1 MSIKNIIDGSYKVDA
16 PIEEEKLSIGVPIG
30 ITGDSATL
38 YFLKVGNICTLIID
52 FNINTALTVL
62 PLDVSNEAIKPF
74 KPSAFG
80 RRDFNI
86 NINNVSLLAGA
97 IDWFVNY
104 NLIEITIPFGGVM
117 QPVSSNFYQITY
129 NC

>member
-52 FNINTALTVL
+52 FNIN
-62 PLDVSNEAIKPF
+62 
-74 KPSAFG
+74 
-80 RRDFNI
+80 
-86 NINNVSLLAGA
+86 INNVSLLAGA